1 MKRDRRSLTCD
12 EDYILDLCD
21 ELLGCR
27 AERQRRFSF
36 LRGDSG
42 RCLPVDAFYPALGL
56 VIEYRERQHFETVSL
71 FDRRPTVSGMSRGEQ
86 RARYDQLRRDV
97 LREQGIHLIELNVTE
112 FPHNGRKRLRRVRLE
127 DLNVLRQRLADF
139 MHDDTF
145 GNLTEPDNKPC
156 RR

>member
-27 AERQRRFSF
+27 AERQHRFSF

-42 RCLPVDAFYPALGL
+42 RCLPVDAFYLALGL
-56 VIEYRERQHFETVSL
+56 VIEYRERQHSEAVAF
-71 FDRRPTVSGMSRGEQ
+71 FDRRLTVSGMSRGEQ

-97 LREQGIHLIELNVTE
+97 LREQGLHLIELTVTE
-112 FPHNGRKRLRRVRLE
+112 FLHTGRKRLRRARTE
-127 DLNVLRQRLADF
+127 DVNVLRQRLAAF
-139 MHDDTF
+139 MGGDRLIDRMD
-145 GNLTEPDNKPC
+145 PV
-156 RR
+156 

>member
-1 MKRDRRSLTCD
+1 M
-12 EDYILDLCD
+12 
-21 ELLGCR
+21 
-27 AERQRRFSF
+27 
-36 LRGDSG
+36 
-42 RCLPVDAFYPALGL
+42 DAFYPALSL

-71 FDRRPTVSGMSRGEQ
+71 FDRRPTVSGISRGEQ

-97 LREQGIHLIELNVTE
+97 LREQVIHLIELNVTE

-139 MHDDTF
+139 MHEDTL

>member
-27 AERQRRFSF
+27 AERQHRFSF

-42 RCLPVDAFYPALGL
+42 RCLPVDAFYLELGL
-56 VIEYRERQHFETVSL
+56 VIEYRERQHSEAVAF
-71 FDRRPTVSGMSRGEQ
+71 FDRRLTVSGMSRGEQ

-97 LREQGIHLIELNVTE
+97 LREQGLHLIELTVTE
-112 FPHNGRKRLRRVRLE
+112 FLHTGRKRLRRARTE
-127 DLNVLRQRLADF
+127 DVNVLRQRLAAF
-139 MHDDTF
+139 MGGDRLIDRMD
-145 GNLTEPDNKPC
+145 PV
-156 RR
+156 

>member
-27 AERQRRFSF
+27 AERQHRFSF

-42 RCLPVDAFYPALGL
+42 RCLPVDAFYLELGL
-56 VIEYRERQHFETVSL
+56 VIEYRERQHSEAVAF
-71 FDRRPTVSGMSRGEQ
+71 FDRRLTVSGMSRGEQ

-97 LREQGIHLIELNVTE
+97 LREQGLHLIELTVTE
-112 FPHNGRKRLRRVRLE
+112 FLHTGRKRLRRARTE
-127 DLNVLRQRLADF
+127 DVNVLRQRLAAF
-139 MHDDTF
+139 MGGDRLID
-145 GNLTEPDNKPC
+145 LMDPV
-156 RR
+156 

>member
-27 AERQRRFSF
+27 AERQHRFSF

-42 RCLPVDAFYPALGL
+42 RCLPVDAFYLELGL
-56 VIEYRERQHFETVSL
+56 VIEYRERQHSEAVAF
-71 FDRRPTVSGMSRGEQ
+71 FDRRLTVSGMSRGEQ

-97 LREQGIHLIELNVTE
+97 LREQGLHLIELNVTE
-112 FPHNGRKRLRRVRLE
+112 FLHTGRKRLRRARTE
-127 DLNVLRQRLADF
+127 DVNVLRQRLAAF
-139 MHDDTF
+139 MGGDRLIDRMD
-145 GNLTEPDNKPC
+145 PV
-156 RR
+156 

>member
-36 LRGDSG
+36 LLGDSG
-42 RCLPVDAFYPALGL
+42 RCLPVDAFYPSLGL

-112 FPHNGRKRLRRVRLE
+112 FPHNGRKRLRRARTE
-127 DLNVLRQRLADF
+127 DVNVLRQRLAAF
-139 MHDDTF
+139 MGGDRLIDRMD
-145 GNLTEPDNKPC
+145 PV
-156 RR
+156 